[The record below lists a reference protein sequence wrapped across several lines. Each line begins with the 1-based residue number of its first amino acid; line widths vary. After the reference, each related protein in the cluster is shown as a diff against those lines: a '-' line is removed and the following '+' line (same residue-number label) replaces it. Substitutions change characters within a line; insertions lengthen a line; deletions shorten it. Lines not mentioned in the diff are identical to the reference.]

1 MAKRAPRSRKASTK
15 PTDNFAKTVKSLFG
29 AQSKPLKEEG
39 ELPFGHEKFIEGVPV
54 KAMSAKEVLSATA
67 QDFMGNLNSWWKTG
81 DFGTKKQEDGD
92 QEETK
97 NKDEAKKVLTETVK
111 SGEKTND
118 ILTKVLSEI
127 TLLRKITEGSLKFDK
142 KAKGAKY
149 RDMITGRYV
158 TPTISAVT
166 PQSNVSK
173 VSSKQNTSQQQVTG
187 RYVTPTVSAV
197 TPQSNISKVSS
208 KQNTS
213 QQQVA
218 ESQPTQDTAGA
229 LGAMVPDI
237 NFNTGSKAP
246 VPPVAGAAPSMLG
259 RAASFMGGTGGMI
272 AAGFGGLIGGGMFA
286 YDKFQQADEKE
297 GAATDAAKEKLR
309 AGIITPQQYN
319 QEILKAQE
327 EKTITKGEGIGGGV
341 GRFGGAI
348 AGAKMGATFGS
359 FFGPA
364 GTVVGG
370 VAGGAL
376 GYMAGGSI
384 GEAAGN
390 IGGRISNFFGGGTES
405 STNNI
410 ETNINKTTAGSF
422 QTVVNG
428 QKVEGIKTKEGD
440 HYINGQRVSPQEY
453 EQIKS
458 DSLRSFNPKANAT
471 DVNSALSPTIPLN
484 SGSSITAYSAANKD
498 LASMQNTGSTTV
510 INNNTSTGSN
520 QTPSIVPLKPQ
531 VRPEA
536 STLTRYID
544 SIAVY

>member
-81 DFGTKKQEDGD
+81 DFGAKKQEDED

-158 TPTISAVT
+158 TPTVSAVT

-173 VSSKQNTSQQQVTG
+173 VSSKQNTSQQQV
-187 RYVTPTVSAV
+187 
-197 TPQSNISKVSS
+197 
-208 KQNTS
+208 
-213 QQQVA
+213 A
-218 ESQPTQDTAGA
+218 ESQPTQDTPGA

-237 NFNTGSKAP
+237 NINTGSKAP
-246 VPPVAGAAPSMLG
+246 VPPVAGAAPTMLG

-422 QTVVNG
+422 QTVING

-458 DSLRSFNPKANAT
+458 DSLRSFNPKSNAT